1 MAGLM
6 ANITL
11 SPPPTVIDDSQ
22 KDYTVAAVCII
33 LGIIGSACTSLR
45 LGFRFQQRAFGADD
59 WAMLVALFLYIGHTI
74 MAGYVNLNGGIGKPL
89 WVVTNGEFI
98 IWFKGVVGSAF
109 LYPAMTS
116 AIRASIVLFYHR
128 IFSQTVP
135 NFKWAVYVY
144 LALTAGIVV
153 VFSILPATICPTD
166 KFSSLW
172 SPLLRQKDCKSDLY
186 YVNTQI
192 SLYSCSV
199 AFDVILLFMP
209 LYPITKLQM
218 PAKKRMGALIM
229 FMLGSSACIAVSY
242 KLAIFVMQMAK
253 YDHIDPRW
261 MMTQLSRVVP
271 PQFDAYGYTFWIPS
285 QVEPTVALIGTSLP
299 AISQALMKLS
309 PSFKKFM
316 ATVGSTNR
324 TKSSQGV
331 VTMESKYENLEG
343 PNGYLKGDSESQIGL
358 RDSATNYELKSI
370 DERRGGR

>member
-11 SPPPTVIDDSQ
+11 SPPPTIIDDSQ

-59 WAMLVALFLYIGHTI
+59 WAMLVALVSRIPKFNAT
-74 MAGYVNLNGGIGKPL
+74 
-89 WVVTNGEFI
+89 
-98 IWFKGVVGSAF
+98 
-109 LYPAMTS
+109 
-116 AIRASIVLFYHR
+116 SIVLFYHR

-242 KLAIFVMQMAK
+242 KLAVFVMQMAK

-309 PSFKKFM
+309 PGFKKFM

-343 PNGYLKGDSESQIGL
+343 PNGYLKGDSESQVGL
-358 RDSATNYELKSI
+358 RDTNYELKSI